1 MAVRNCSLRIWNFW
15 LSSWRP
21 RNVSKKSFRSLSKFR
36 EKPLGSSWYIK
47 HFHRR
52 GRGYIPPLYGQKLN
66 YLLSQCFHYALVM
79 QSIIKTAKM
88 KLKKIVNKPTP
99 LLEHTLTRF
108 LSKIPL
114 YNCLFLNPEPKY
126 IRKHIKSAIKFHFNL
141 TKLHN

>member
-1 MAVRNCSLRIWNFW
+1 MTVRNCSLRIWNFW

-21 RNVSKKSFRSLSKFR
+21 RNVSKKSFS
-36 EKPLGSSWYIK
+36 SSWYIK

-52 GRGYIPPLYGQKLN
+52 GRGYIPPLYGQKFN

-88 KLKKIVNKPTP
+88 KLKKIVNKPNP

-114 YNCLFLNPEPKY
+114 YNCLFLNSEPKY
-126 IRKHIKSAIKFHFNL
+126 IRKHIKSSIKFHFNL